1 MTRYFGDKE
10 QILKKDID
18 YEGLLDWLNDKN
30 EWICK
35 QICLQV

>member
-1 MTRYFGDKE
+1 
-10 QILKKDID
+10 LKKDID
-18 YEGLLDWLNDKN
+18 YEGLLDWLNDQN